1 MLRKLFYRFRWHI
14 LLASVLST
22 ISAVLGIK
30 MISIIADII
39 GSLGTENFVPAYS
52 FLSFSLIVLGII
64 SFGVFSQYVLLKLG
78 TTVVYQVQ
86 KTILARILGTDYEV
100 IERNGNHRIMAAM
113 KDDVTSI
120 SSGITVLPNFI
131 YSSVSVLLCLGYM
144 VYTAWQLFLL
154 VAFVLTIIILS
165 ARFVLKYAFKHQESL
180 REDLDLFF
188 SHLNALANGGKELH
202 ISLNR
207 KRHFYSLVMLP
218 LFNSIRKK
226 TIKIST
232 AFIGLDSFSGTI
244 VMFLIGAIVY
254 SSLSLFPDFDAQ
266 VVVTFTLVILYMV
279 DPLTSVI
286 EIADEVNLVRVSLKK
301 IERLELVESSVF
313 LSSIDNPPLPNLKW
327 KELELKGV
335 TFEHSNQSE
344 KDAFRFKLGPISAQ
358 FKSGQITFITGGNGS
373 GKSTFAKI
381 ISGLYGSQSGSIFAG
396 GSEVGLEKEMCVEQY
411 KSSIS
416 VVFSDTFV
424 FPHILDDRG
433 VLVEDEIIHEHIER
447 LKLAKRVKIRNGDF
461 KIKNLST
468 GQIKRLALLQSFVN
482 DAHVCIYD
490 EWAADQDPTFK
501 KYFYL
506 NILPELKRRGKIVI
520 VITHDDHYFDSADQL
535 LKLDNGQLVQM
546 K

>member
-1 MLRKLFYRFRWHI
+1 
-14 LLASVLST
+14 
-22 ISAVLGIK
+22 

-86 KTILARILGTDYEV
+86 RTILARILGTDYEV

-120 SSGITVLPNFI
+120 SRGITVLPNFI

-144 VYTAWQLFLL
+144 VYTAWQLFFL
-154 VAFVLTIIILS
+154 VAFVLAVIVLS
-165 ARFVLKYAFKHQESL
+165 TRFVLGYAFKHQESL

-202 ISLNR
+202 INHNR

-218 LFNSIRKK
+218 LFNRIREK

-254 SSLSLFPDFDAQ
+254 SSLTFFPGFDAQ

-279 DPLTSVI
+279 DPLTNVI

-301 IERLELVESSVF
+301 IERLKLVDSSVF
-313 LSSIDNPPLPNLKW
+313 LSSIDSPPLPNLKW

-335 TFEHSNQSE
+335 SFEHINQSE
-344 KDAFRFKLGPISAQ
+344 KDAFRFKLGPISAK
-358 FKSGQITFITGGNGS
+358 FEAGQITYITGGNGS

-381 ISGLYGSQSGSIFAG
+381 ISGLYSSQSGSIFAG
-396 GSEVGLEKEMCVEQY
+396 DSEVGSEKEMSVDQY

-520 VITHDDHYFDSADQL
+520 VITHDDHYFDCADQL
-535 LKLDNGQLVQM
+535 LKLDNGQLVRI